1 MAKKQSNASIFER
14 AGYNLA
20 ASNLPSPQRV
30 NYTKAILDGLQA
42 VKIKNKKQKEEN
54 PYGLPYDKM
63 SGNASAATKD
73 FILGISDNI
82 KQLSLIKEGDIDPE
96 TNEPY
101 NIENVRDQIDQ
112 LKFQIENHSDH
123 LETKI
128 GMVAAAE
135 QRGEPGSAAT
145 AEQKMNWQRLTGKRF
160 GADGLQQK
168 LNTQTGEYEYFDATV
183 GKHVP
188 ISEFNIGSAYD
199 PKLADDINED
209 EKQIR
214 KLANNPSIRREPAL
228 WANSEANLISNMED
242 FLEKNPDAAKNLLF
256 EDKKFK
262 SLLESKI
269 LNVSELTEDEYNA
282 AIELLK
288 QNKDSTGKTIHN
300 YNEILLEGYKK
311 MINNT
316 FENSLV
322 PVPQRVSTKNKIE
335 GDFAEATEEEI
346 KSASLKTNKD
356 KYESTNEN
364 DQTETT
370 ETPEEKQ
377 PVTLAQQMLNTK
389 RPSISGVKAY
399 NKFNKKELR
408 NALASGEIDEE
419 ILKKYL
425 VQIPGVSILEGE
437 VKGLENVSAGDFNS
451 AMRKLQQETEINLG
465 YNI

>member
-20 ASNLPSPQRV
+20 ASNLPSQQRV

-42 VKIKNKKQKEEN
+42 VKIKNKKQEEEN

-101 NIENVRDQIDQ
+101 NIEDVRDQIDQ

-128 GMVAAAE
+128 GMAAAARE
-135 QRGEPGSAAT
+135 RGKPGNAAT
-145 AEQKMNWQRLTGKRF
+145 AEQKTNWELLTGKRF
-160 GADGLQQK
+160 GADGLQQR
-168 LNTQTGEYEYFDATV
+168 LNTDTGEYEYFDATV

-188 ISEFNIGSAYD
+188 ISEFNIGSVYD
-199 PKLADDINED
+199 PKLADLVNANE
-209 EKQIR
+209 EQVR
-214 KLANNPSIRREPAL
+214 NFATNPSIRKEPAL
-228 WANSEANLISNMED
+228 WDVSEAQLMSDMED

-262 SLLESKI
+262 SY
-269 LNVSELTEDEYNA
+269 LNSLIPVDPSDTDQYNA

-288 QNKDSTGKTIHN
+288 QNKDSTGETIEID

-322 PVPQRVSTKNKIE
+322 PVPESVSNNNKSL
-335 GDFAEATEEEI
+335 GDFPAATDAEI
-346 KSASLKTNKD
+346 KTNKD
-356 KYESTNEN
+356 KYESTDEN
-364 DQTETT
+364 VETETT

-377 PVTLAQQMLNTK
+377 PVTIAQQMLNTK
-389 RPSISGVKAY
+389 RPSASGIKAY

-408 NALASGEIDEE
+408 NALSSGEIDEE

-437 VKGLENVSAGDFNS
+437 VKGLENVSARDFNS

>member
-82 KQLSLIKEGDIDPE
+82 KRLSLIKEGDIDPE

-112 LKFQIENHSDH
+112 LKFQIEKHSDH

-160 GADGLQQK
+160 GADGLQQR

-188 ISEFNIGSAYD
+188 ISELNIGSTYD
-199 PKLADDINED
+199 PKLADDINAD

-214 KLANNPSIRREPAL
+214 QLANNPSIRREPAL
-228 WANSEANLISNMED
+228 WANSEANLISDMED
-242 FLEKNPDAAKNLLF
+242 FLEKNPDAAKNLIF
-256 EDKKFK
+256 EDKKFESYLN
-262 SLLESKI
+262 SLI
-269 LNVSELTEDEYNA
+269 PNVDDLTTDEYNA

-288 QNKDSTGKTIHN
+288 QNKDSTGETIEID
-300 YNEILLEGYKK
+300 YNEIFLEGYKK

-322 PVPQRVSTKNKIE
+322 PVPERVSTKKKNVVRKDAPPAGRTLTTLDGKE
-335 GDFAEATEEEI
+335 MLVDEI
-346 KSASLKTNKD
+346 KVNFVDDITKVKNAQPDQYYRQLGLYSETGGKIYQADKEGKLIELKIK
-356 KYESTNEN
+356 E
-364 DQTETT
+364 
-370 ETPEEKQ
+370 
-377 PVTLAQQMLNTK
+377 PVDT
-389 RPSISGVKAY
+389 S
-399 NKFNKKELR
+399 
-408 NALASGEIDEE
+408 
-419 ILKKYL
+419 
-425 VQIPGVSILEGE
+425 
-437 VKGLENVSAGDFNS
+437 
-451 AMRKLQQETEINLG
+451 KL
-465 YNI
+465 

>member
-20 ASNLPSPQRV
+20 GSNLPSPQRV

-42 VKIKNKKQKEEN
+42 VKIKNKKQEEQDPIGEN
-54 PYGLPYDKM
+54 TYNKM
-63 SGNASAATKD
+63 SGNASVATKEFVVD
-73 FILGISDNI
+73 ISKEI
-82 KQLSLIKEGDIDPE
+82 GELKLIKEGDIDPT
-96 TNEPY
+96 TNQPY

-123 LETKI
+123 LEIKI
-128 GMVAAAE
+128 GMAAAAKK
-135 QRGEPGSAAT
+135 RGEPGNAAT
-145 AEQKMNWQRLTGKRF
+145 GEQKTNWQRLTGKRF

-168 LNTQTGEYEYFDATV
+168 LDRDKNSESYGEYLYYDATV

-188 ISEFNIGSAYD
+188 ISELNIGSTYD

-228 WANSEANLISNMED
+228 WANSEANLISDMED

-262 SLLESKI
+262 SYLDAKI
-269 LNVSELTEDEYNA
+269 LNVDDLTTDEYNA

-288 QNKDSTGKTIHN
+288 QNKDSTGKTIELD
-300 YNEILLEGYKK
+300 YNEVLLEGYKK

-322 PVPQRVSTKNKIE
+322 PVPERVSTKKTKTERSDSPGAGATFKNLAGTEMLVDEVLPNAVDDITKVENVQKGQYYESGGKLYQADPESGELIELKIK
-335 GDFAEATEEEI
+335 EAT
-346 KSASLKTNKD
+346 
-356 KYESTNEN
+356 
-364 DQTETT
+364 DQ
-370 ETPEEKQ
+370 
-377 PVTLAQQMLNTK
+377 
-389 RPSISGVKAY
+389 S
-399 NKFNKKELR
+399 
-408 NALASGEIDEE
+408 
-419 ILKKYL
+419 
-425 VQIPGVSILEGE
+425 
-437 VKGLENVSAGDFNS
+437 
-451 AMRKLQQETEINLG
+451 KL
-465 YNI
+465 